1 MTHRATDHPVRLLCD
16 QRGIYGIGCES
27 EAIFAAGS
35 KEEVALLLRPDRIET
50 DPRPAALQMII
61 GGLRRGP
68 FRNTLEDYFRR
79 AVHHTMLCRAGLPW
93 PPQAQLAWW
102 SHDPAQ
108 QKRNRQKYHGLRLA
122 SLAVVNRLIAE
133 ALTVGDQD
141 ALKQARRFRIGSRN
155 RLYQC
160 AAKSR
165 RALQLVEAF
174 PTLALAICELRHDPR
189 ETIKELVEHG
199 VSLRQV
205 AEMMGIPWAF
215 KKAKPAAAQ
224 FALQCSELDQSLVH
238 AYLPDSLAHQKV
250 WLQSVAYA
258 SRVSRDYAEW
268 VARHTIEIGTR
279 EQIAYLVMDI
289 ADWVR
294 ASMAADPFVTRH
306 FHPSMSLQTVCKL
319 SREWHEAVANDQDR
333 AGAPFPP
340 PWYPASKIYDVEI
353 VPIESRAELYR
364 EGHAMHHCVGS
375 YADRVY
381 TGELYIFGIRRGR
394 ERLATIALNRTL
406 EGPGVLQVRGPCNTA
421 VSQRIMQAI
430 RKWLRSL
437 PSPPPPPPPTSMQPP
452 AEIGVAQTRHTTA
465 IADAHQ
471 RGADARAR
479 GMHRRALPVEYRNVA
494 RACEALAW
502 IKGWDG
508 ESLPLQEALAWVAG
522 YDDEALPTDQDLPF

>member
-1 MTHRATDHPVRLLCD
+1 MTRIPTEHPVRLLCD
-16 QRGIYGIGCES
+16 QRGVYGIVCDS
-27 EAIFAAGS
+27 EALAANGS
-35 KEEVALLLRPDRIET
+35 QKEVALLLRPDRIET
-50 DPRPAALQMII
+50 DPRRAALQMIS

-68 FRNTLEDYFRR
+68 FRNTLEDHFRQ
-79 AVHHTMLCRAGLPW
+79 AVHHAMLCRAGLSW

-102 SHDPAQ
+102 SNDPAQ

-133 ALTVGDQD
+133 ALTVGDPD

-155 RLYQC
+155 GVYQY

-174 PTLALAICELRHDPR
+174 PTLALAICESWHARR

-199 VSLRQV
+199 VSLRQI
-205 AEMMGIPWAF
+205 AEIRGIPWAF
-215 KKAKPAAAQ
+215 KKVKPAAAQ

-238 AYLPDSLAHQKV
+238 TYLPDSLAHQKV

-258 SRVSRDYAEW
+258 SRVSRGYAEW
-268 VARHTIEIGTR
+268 VARHTIEIGTW
-279 EQIAYLVMDI
+279 EQIVYLVMDI

-294 ASMAADPFVTRH
+294 ASMAADAFVTRH
-306 FHPSMSLQTVCKL
+306 FDPSMSLQTVRNL
-319 SREWHEAVANDQDR
+319 SREWHEAVANDQDW
-333 AGAPFPP
+333 AGAPCPP

-353 VPIESRAELYR
+353 APIESRAELYR

-437 PSPPPPPPPTSMQPP
+437 PSPPPPPPPTWMQPP
-452 AEIGVAQTRHTTA
+452 AEIGVAQTRHATA
-465 IADAHQ
+465 IVDAHQ

-479 GMHRRALPVEYRNVA
+479 GMHRRALPVEYRNAA

-508 ESLPLQEALAWVAG
+508 ESLPLQIDTDPALRV
-522 YDDEALPTDQDLPF
+522 ALPTDQDIPF